1 MIQVPGRFLA
11 KMLGFVTRWPRLVLT
26 LAFAIFLALL
36 PGAGQLHVLI
46 SIADMLD
53 ADSPQTKLQTL
64 VKSAFPGEHE
74 LTVLFKRR
82 DGAALTTSDLCS
94 IRTWS
99 RRIDFKSQQIDW
111 LQSPFGFRIGKE
123 EEQTLRY
130 PELLPLDCA
139 AEVSASKD
147 PLAPLADSPL
157 AGIVASPKGD
167 AVIVDLF
174 LRGADED
181 GVYGNFDPALVDP
194 LKAELDQTFPEG
206 GPLAASIGGSA
217 ACKWYFVQSLMKDQG
232 LNLLVMLIVCVS
244 VRLIFGTWRGGIIMA
259 LSLVFTTTVLFALMG
274 LSGTPVD
281 ILSNSLFTIVALATT
296 EDFIYISQVAQES
309 RGNYGWRT
317 PFRRQLLPCF
327 YTSISTVIGFGSL
340 CLSDLAPVR
349 RLGFWAAAGSMLE
362 FAVMFFLVPAAMAI
376 WPKLRPF
383 TSGQLTRTSRGLL
396 RLSRVQLPRPVFR
409 GLMLLLGLACF
420 GALRIDVQDSI
431 ENLWDPHHP
440 FNHGIEELREHFG
453 FSGSIDLVLKKS
465 ASIEDH
471 RQVLDTVRK
480 IPGVVKI
487 EDPYRVLDFASKNL
501 SPPRREILQR
511 EFALAR
517 AYERWFSTK
526 EPLVRATVFVAQ
538 NDIRSL
544 RPIRERLAEIC
555 AGDKCFVAGDLM
567 SFAIFSD
574 SVIRTLI
581 ESFAVSV
588 VLVVALLI
596 ALSRALEKSGIG
608 IVIVSSIWGPSVLLG
623 MLPLVI
629 GSVNFVTCLFAAV
642 LVGLAGDSAVQFLF
656 ASRRGN
662 LGDGVNQRGLG
673 SLQMTAVA
681 VLASFAYLSSSFAQ
695 PRVLGVLFASGYIG
709 MLIGDLWVLKGFLGS
724 ARPPKTT

>member
-1 MIQVPGRFLA
+1 
-11 KMLGFVTRWPRLVLT
+11 
-26 LAFAIFLALL
+26 
-36 PGAGQLHVLI
+36 
-46 SIADMLD
+46 MLD

-82 DGAALTTSDLCS
+82 DGAALTTADLCS

-139 AEVSASKD
+139 AEVSSSKD

-431 ENLWDPHHP
+431 ENLWDPNHP
-440 FNHGIEELREHFG
+440 FNHGIDELREHFG

-501 SPPRREILQR
+501 SPSKREILQR

-596 ALSRALEKSGIG
+596 ALSRSLEKSGIG